1 MKMFNLPAPA
11 LATAL
16 AVFSLTGCQQTD
28 PGQNAA
34 GINANSK
41 PESEKINEAA
51 IEAELL
57 RIQRDWPR
65 AVKEKDVEAL
75 RRLQADDIVIIYPDG
90 TVGTKEQEIK
100 DIESGDFTVDSWE
113 MTDLQVKIINATAA
127 GVVGRSIV
135 KGKYKA
141 GDGALSEIDGQYR
154 FANTYVR
161 RNGEWKLLV
170 SASAQLVK
178 PLAET
183 PPPETKS
190 PPEAISP
197 SPTPAESPNP

>member
-1 MKMFNLPAPA
+1 MRILNLLALT

-16 AVFSLTGCQQTD
+16 AVLSLTGCQQSD
-28 PGQNAA
+28 PGQSAV
-34 GINANSK
+34 GINANAR
-41 PESEKINEAA
+41 PESEKYDESA

-65 AVKEKDVEAL
+65 AVKEKDLEAL
-75 RRLQADDIVIIYPDG
+75 RRLQADDIIIVYPDG
-90 TVGTKEQEIK
+90 TVGTREQEIK
-100 DIESGDFTVDSWE
+100 DIESSAFTVDSWE
-113 MTDLQVKIINATAA
+113 MTDLQVKIINAGAA

-141 GDGALSEIDGQYR
+141 GDGAVSEIDGQFR

-170 SASAQLVK
+170 SATAQLVK

-183 PPPETKS
+183 PSPETKS
-190 PPEAISP
+190 PSAT
-197 SPTPAESPNP
+197 SPTPAESPTP